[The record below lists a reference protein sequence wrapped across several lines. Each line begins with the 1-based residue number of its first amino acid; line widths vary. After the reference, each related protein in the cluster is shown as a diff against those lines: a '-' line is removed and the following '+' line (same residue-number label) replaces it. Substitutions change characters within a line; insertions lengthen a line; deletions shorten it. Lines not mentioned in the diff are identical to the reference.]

1 MQSAMIK
8 QNFKYKIA
16 LIGYRL
22 SGGGSEKVMAMLSIF
37 FDKMGIDV
45 YNIIILDEVSY
56 PYSGKLV
63 NLGLLKDNKNGF
75 INKYK
80 RLIAL
85 RNCLNANNFDYIIDF
100 RFRIKPLQELILSR
114 LIYNTKTIFTVH
126 SFLIDHYMP
135 NNSLLTRFMYNH
147 CYANVAI
154 VEEMKELIEQKH
166 NLKNVVTISNPV
178 NLEEVNEKCTES
190 IDIEFDYIIAIG
202 QYESTIKQFDK
213 LIVSYVNSILPK
225 KNIHLIILG
234 KGNKNP
240 LKSIAEAN
248 GVLEYVH
255 FLGYQNNPF
264 KYISKAKFL
273 VLSSKNEGFANVL
286 LEALACETPVIAF
299 DCPCGPSVIIKHKKN
314 GILVENQNLQ
324 KLTEAM
330 NLLES
335 DESLYLH
342 CKQNALESIK
352 PFLLETIGQQWLEL
366 MKMEGSFNT
375 TKLKL

>member
-1 MQSAMIK
+1 
-8 QNFKYKIA
+8 
-16 LIGYRL
+16 
-22 SGGGSEKVMAMLSIF
+22 
-37 FDKMGIDV
+37 
-45 YNIIILDEVSY
+45 VSY
-56 PYSGKLV
+56 
-63 NLGLLKDNKNGF
+63 
-75 INKYK
+75 
-80 RLIAL
+80 A
-85 RNCLNANNFDYIIDF
+85 
-100 RFRIKPLQELILSR
+100 
-114 LIYNTKTIFTVH
+114 
-126 SFLIDHYMP
+126 
-135 NNSLLTRFMYNH
+135 
-147 CYANVAI
+147 
-154 VEEMKELIEQKH
+154 
-166 NLKNVVTISNPV
+166 
-178 NLEEVNEKCTES
+178 
-190 IDIEFDYIIAIG
+190 
-202 QYESTIKQFDK
+202 
-213 LIVSYVNSILPK
+213 NSILHRR
-225 KNIHLIILG
+225 NIHLIILG
-234 KGNKNP
+234 KGNKSS